1 MHASRAGPEQ
11 IGPRSNPKVI
21 EVLDERRPLV
31 IGWIDRSDQRADKP
45 ACADGKLRVVIRVA
59 IFRLRFE
66 SMTGLC
72 VQLAWQH
79 HQPIDHPHQ
88 VERDSDAEQ
97 SSDKRPTPQPP
108 C

>member
-1 MHASRAGPEQ
+1 
-11 IGPRSNPKVI
+11 
-21 EVLDERRPLV
+21 
-31 IGWIDRSDQRADKP
+31 
-45 ACADGKLRVVIRVA
+45 VA

-108 C
+108 CIPTYRAWFVERLSAL